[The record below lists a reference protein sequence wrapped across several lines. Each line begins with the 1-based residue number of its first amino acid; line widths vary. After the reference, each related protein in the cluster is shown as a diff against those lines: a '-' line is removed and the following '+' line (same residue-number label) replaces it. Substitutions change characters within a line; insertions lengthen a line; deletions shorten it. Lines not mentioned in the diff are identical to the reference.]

1 MTTETTSAGTTAEQN
16 PPADVAAM
24 NQLVRI
30 GDYVTPI
37 ALRVVVEL
45 RVPDALAGG
54 PRTADDLAAEVGAHG
69 PSLYRVLRALTASGV
84 LHEDRGHRFALT
96 PVSDLLREAHPYSMR
111 GMYRLS
117 PADLHA
123 MAELEHGVRHE
134 ESAFEHVHGMSFWE
148 YTATHPEH
156 HERYQHNMWSMATL
170 EIPAVLRVYD
180 WSATRTLVDLGG
192 GTGQMIAGILK
203 EHPGMRGVLLDLPD
217 VAPHSRSLLEREGV
231 LDRCEIVSGDFFH
244 SVPAGGDTYLLKRV
258 FYDFTDDECTRIL
271 RSVRS
276 AMHPDARV
284 LVLDGVVRSDNRHD
298 SGKLHD
304 LYVLA
309 MGQGRCR
316 SKAELS
322 AVFAGAGLRLTRVI
336 PTGAFPLVEG
346 RAA

>member
-1 MTTETTSAGTTAEQN
+1 MTAAAHTSEQTA
-16 PPADVAAM
+16 DIAAM

-30 GDYVTPI
+30 GDFVTPI
-37 ALRVVVEL
+37 ALRVIVEL

-54 PRTADDLAAEVGAHG
+54 PRSAEDVASEVGAHG
-69 PSLYRVLRALTASGV
+69 PSLYRVMRALTANGV
-84 LHEDRGHRFALT
+84 FHEDRSHRFSLT
-96 PVSDLLREAHPYSMR
+96 PVSQLLRDDQPYSMR

-117 PADLHA
+117 PADVHA
-123 MAELEHGVRHE
+123 VAELEYGVRNR
-134 ESAFEHVHGMSFWE
+134 ESAFEHVHGTSFWE

-170 EIPAVLRVYD
+170 EIPAVLTVYD
-180 WSATRTLVDLGG
+180 WSWVRTLVDLGG

-203 EHPGMRGVLLDLPD
+203 GNPDLRGILLDLPD
-217 VAPHSRSLLEREGV
+217 VAPGSRTVLEQEGV
-231 LDRCEIVSGDFFH
+231 LDRCEIVSGDFFQA
-244 SVPAGGDTYLLKRV
+244 VPSGGDVYLLKRV
-258 FYDFTDDECTRIL
+258 FYDFTDDECSRVL
-271 RSVRS
+271 RSVRR
-276 AMHPDARV
+276 AMKPDSRV

-316 SKAELS
+316 SREELADIFAKADLK
-322 AVFAGAGLRLTRVI
+322 VTRVI

-346 RAA
+346 KAL

>member
-1 MTTETTSAGTTAEQN
+1 MTVDTNAATTDET
-16 PPADVAAM
+16 ADVAAM

-37 ALRVVVEL
+37 ALRVMVEL
-45 RVPDALAGG
+45 RVPDALADG
-54 PRTADDLAAEVGAHG
+54 PRTAEDLAEEVGAHG
-69 PSLYRVLRALTASGV
+69 PSLYRVLRALTANGV
-84 LHEDRGHRFALT
+84 FHEDRSHRFSLT
-96 PVSDLLREAHPYSMR
+96 PVSDLLRDGHPYSMR

-117 PADLHA
+117 PADVHA
-123 MAELEHGVRHE
+123 VAELEYGVRNA
-134 ESAFEHVHGMSFWE
+134 ESAFEHVHGTTFWE
-148 YTATHPEH
+148 YTAKHPEH

-180 WSATRTLVDLGG
+180 WSRTGTLVDLGG

-203 EHPGMRGVLLDLPD
+203 AHPAMRGILLDLPD
-217 VAPHSRSLLEREGV
+217 VAPGSRTVLEREGV
-231 LDRCEIVSGDFFH
+231 IDRCEIVSGDFFE
-244 SVPAGGDTYLLKRV
+244 SVPSGGDTYLLKRV
-258 FYDFTDDECTRIL
+258 FYDFTNDECTRIL
-271 RSVRS
+271 RSVRR
-276 AMHPDARV
+276 AMKPDARV

-316 SKAELS
+316 SREEL
-322 AVFAGAGLRLTRVI
+322 ADIFAGADLKVTRVI

-346 RAA
+346 RAV